1 MTQPSIRSNFLYK
14 ALLTISTYVVSFV
27 TFPYI
32 SRVLGVE
39 RVGLV
44 NFVDNT
50 VSYFMLFAALGVA
63 LLGTREIAMA
73 RNNIEERSRVFCS
86 VLGLN
91 LLFTVVTLVVY
102 GVVVLSVERFAE
114 NMSLFWVGA
123 TKILFTTFLVEWL
136 FTGLES
142 FRYITLRSLAIK
154 LLYVVAIF
162 CFVRSS
168 DDYFLYFV
176 MTVMTVVANAL
187 INIFYARNFVRF
199 NWRYLFDIGRYFREN
214 ITLGVYSIMTSMY
227 ITFNVMYLGLVA
239 DNVQVG
245 YYTTA
250 FKLYTIM
257 MGLFSSYTSVMMP
270 RMSALLAEGDD
281 ASFRSSI
288 RTSFDGM
295 MRFIV
300 PMTLSA
306 MVLAPEIIDVISGLG
321 FEGAVQPMRIIM
333 PAAIAV
339 GVAQVLAIQ
348 VLMPLR
354 REGVLLF
361 ASIVG
366 AVVGLTIN
374 LTLVS
379 SLQSVG
385 SAVVLLIS
393 EVVVT
398 LTYVLY
404 VGHHKLISLPFGIIL
419 RNILLSLPTVS
430 VCVLCSYFI
439 DNNLMAVA
447 VAVVIGGGI
456 WVVINAKH
464 LKGYLQRRRN
474 G

>member
-1 MTQPSIRSNFLYK
+1 MSLPSIRSNFFYK

-27 TFPYI
+27 TFPYV
-32 SRVLGVE
+32 SRALGVE

-50 VSYFMLFAALGVA
+50 VSYFMLFAALGVV

-73 RNNIEERSRVFCS
+73 RDDKEERSRVFCS

-91 LLFTVVTLVVY
+91 MLFTIITLIVY
-102 GVVVLSVERFAE
+102 AVIVLSVGRFAE
-114 NMSLFWVGA
+114 NASLFWVGA
-123 TKILFTTFLVEWL
+123 AKILFTTFLVEWL
-136 FTGLES
+136 YTGLEN

-162 CFVRSS
+162 LFVRSS

-187 INIFYARNFVRF
+187 INILYAKNFVSL
-199 NWRYLFDIGRYFREN
+199 NWRYLLNVKRYFREN
-214 ITLGVYSIMTSMY
+214 IMLGIYSIMTSMY

-270 RMSALLAEGDD
+270 RMSALLAEGNND
-281 ASFRSSI
+281 AFRHSI
-288 RTSFDGM
+288 RVSFDGM

-300 PMTLSA
+300 PLTLSVI
-306 MVLAPEIIDVISGLG
+306 VLAPEIIGVISGLG
-321 FEGAVQPMRIIM
+321 FEGPVQPMRIIM

-339 GVAQVLAIQ
+339 GIAQVLAIQ

-354 REGVLLF
+354 REKVLLV

-374 LTLVS
+374 ITIVPT
-379 SLQSVG
+379 LQSVG
-385 SAVVLLIS
+385 SAVVLLAS
-393 EVVVT
+393 EIVVT
-398 LTYVLY
+398 LTYVAY
-404 VGHHKLISLPFGIIL
+404 VVRHKLIPLPFDAIL
-419 RNILLSLPTVS
+419 QNLWLSLPTVAI
-430 VCVLCSYFI
+430 CIACSYFI
-439 DNNLMAVA
+439 ENDFVA
-447 VAVVIGGGI
+447 VGVALTAGGGI
-456 WVVINAKH
+456 WAVLNAKH
-464 LKGYLQRRRN
+464 LKRYLSRR
-474 G
+474 